1 MRVKFDLNVTQQPE
15 HRVSKAQSVSYT
27 DVKLISVRKKPKPA
41 QFLIEGLPSI

>member
-27 DVKLISVRKKPKPA
+27 DVKLTNVRKKAKPTT
-41 QFLIEGLPSI
+41 FE